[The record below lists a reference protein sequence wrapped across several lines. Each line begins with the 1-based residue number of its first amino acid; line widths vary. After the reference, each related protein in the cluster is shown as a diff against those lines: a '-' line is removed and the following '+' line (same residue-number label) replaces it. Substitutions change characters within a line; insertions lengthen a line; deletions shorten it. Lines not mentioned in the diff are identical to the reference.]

1 MQNNAHSPEEIGR
14 IVAYYRVSTKQQGIS
29 GLGLDAQRQAVE
41 RYARSKGW
49 VISAEFTEV
58 ETGTNKRQRTEI
70 YNAIDTAKRDNC
82 TLVIAKLDRLA
93 RSVSFISALMDSK
106 VDFVACDMPDATPL
120 TVHIMA
126 AMAEHEAGL
135 ISERTKAA
143 LSAKR
148 KRDGEWRVSQLNDES
163 RRRSLATR
171 RAKGKRNLRQ
181 ATYTA
186 KLLRDAGFSL
196 SAIASKLNEQGY
208 ATSRGRQFKA
218 MTIYRILKDYTPNK
232 NHMS

>member
-1 MQNNAHSPEEIGR
+1 MPNNAHSPEGISR
-14 IVAYYRVSTKQQGIS
+14 IVAYYRVSTKQQGGS
-29 GLGLDAQRQAVE
+29 GLGLDGQRQAVE

-58 ETGTNKRQRTEI
+58 ETGTNKRRRTKI
-70 YNAIDTAKRDNC
+70 YNAIDAAKRDGC
-82 TLVIAKLDRLA
+82 KLVIAKLDRLA

-143 LSAKR
+143 LSTKR
-148 KRDGEWRVSQLNDES
+148 ERDGEWRISQLNNEA
-163 RRRSLATR
+163 RWRSLVTR
-171 RAKGKRNLRQ
+171 RAKAQRNLKQ

-186 KLLRDAGFSL
+186 RLLRNAGYSFQD
-196 SAIASKLNEQGY
+196 IADKLNEQNY
-208 ATSRGRQFKA
+208 RTSRGKQFRA
-218 MTIYRILKDYTPNK
+218 MTIYRLLN
-232 NHMS
+232 

>member
-1 MQNNAHSPEEIGR
+1 MQNNALSPEENGR

-41 RYARSKGW
+41 HYARSKGW

-58 ETGTNKRQRTEI
+58 ETGTNKRQRTQI
-70 YNAIDTAKRDNC
+70 YNAIDAAKRDGC
-82 TLVIAKLDRLA
+82 TLAIAKLDRLA

-126 AMAEHEAGL
+126 AMAEHEAKL
-135 ISERTKAA
+135 ISQRTKAA
-143 LSAKR
+143 LAAKR
-148 KRDGEWRVSQLNDES
+148 ERDGEWRISQLNNEA

-171 RAKGKRNLRQ
+171 RAKAKQNLGQ

-186 KLLRDAGFSL
+186 KLLHDAGYSFGV
-196 SAIASKLNEQGY
+196 IASKLNEQGY
-208 ATSRGRQFKA
+208 VTSRNKKFKA
-218 MTIYRILKDYTPNK
+218 MTVKRILLL
-232 NHMS
+232 